1 MGYSIYIVALLIIA
15 AVWKLGRKAEYGGD
29 RLGRVVTIAVLL
41 LSVAYLGSKA
51 LPRSVSYPF
60 DLKEASRI
68 AVSLDGRVQP
78 LDSVARNNL
87 LVISKMYAFRSDWL
101 TWSQVKDFTALAAAL
116 VEGGKGKGTPAA
128 HLWSILN
135 DKERELFTQEAA
147 FDEKADADKLA
158 SDIAKAPDDAG
169 KNLIRR
175 QHADAR
181 SQRKLHML
189 NALNRALDDEGR
201 LSHADHHEEAPAV
214 KGSTARFY
222 DAAAWGDFTLD
233 GDQKQFVAKLA
244 EWDKRDRAAQ
254 LQPKRP
260 ATRPQVIDFNRQLL
274 SAAFPKQVKASTRAE
289 VPALVWMLDTVA
301 NREKAEVHRIFRI
314 EHPRV
319 LQLLSLE
326 ARPGSFRYAADEF
339 RDKID
344 ELDREANLAHRVSP
358 KDRDD
363 YQKAVTDL
371 AEHLTRYM
379 VLAQWGQPYWLP
391 PQEGEKPDNWKTLRD
406 AVREVQNTGQRG
418 ADVIAIAKF
427 LQAYGDSN
435 VGEFNEGVR
444 AYNGIFAKRLEAD
457 AARAS
462 YETFFN
468 RFDVFYHLTV
478 LYVMVFLVV
487 VISWLIWHK
496 PDWARSLRKAAFA
509 TLIFLLIV
517 HTYGLIARMYLQGR
531 PPVTN
536 LYASAIFIGWGVLIL
551 ALIIEWIT
559 KLGVG
564 SAATAMIG
572 FITGI
577 IAHHLRAEGDTLEMQ
592 QAVLDT
598 NFWLATHVTTV
609 TLGYAATYL
618 AGVFAL
624 VFILGGVFT
633 DAIDKEIRKVLAG
646 MIYGVIC
653 FAMLFSFIGT
663 VLGGIWA
670 DQSWGRFWGWDP
682 KENGALMIVI
692 WNALILHARW
702 GGMVQARGVANLAIF
717 GNIVT
722 TWSWF
727 GTNQLGA
734 GLHSYGFME
743 QAVFWILVFVASQL
757 VLIGIG
763 MVPTRF
769 WRSFNEPGQQPPS
782 RMPGMV
788 TAAVG
793 LMLMMSLFLL
803 AYGG

>member
-1 MGYSIYIVALLIIA
+1 MKRNFWIIMLVLAAGYLA
-15 AVWKLGRKAEYGGD
+15 
-29 RLGRVVTIAVLL
+29 
-41 LSVAYLGSKA
+41 SKA
-51 LPRSVSYPF
+51 MPRSVSYPF
-60 DLKEASRI
+60 NLKEASRI

-101 TWSQVKDFTALAAAL
+101 TWDQVKDYNALAAAL
-116 VEGGKGKGTPAA
+116 VEGGKSQGAPGTPAS
-128 HLWSILN
+128 HIWSLF
-135 DKERELFTQEAA
+135 DAKERELFTQEAA
-147 FDEKADADKLA
+147 FDEKADAEQLA
-158 SDIAKAPDDAG
+158 GDIAKAPDEAG

-181 SQRKLHML
+181 SQRKLRML
-189 NALNRALDDEGR
+189 NALNRVLDDEGR
-201 LSHADHHEEAPAV
+201 ISHAEEHADAPAAAGV
-214 KGSTARFY
+214 AVRFFV
-222 DAAAWGDFTLD
+222 AANWGEFKLD
-233 GDQKQFVAKLA
+233 DDQKQLTARLTD
-244 EWDKRDRAAQ
+244 WDKRDRAAQ
-254 LQPKRP
+254 LKPKRP
-260 ATRPQVIDFNRQLL
+260 ATRPEIIDFNRQLL
-274 SAAFPKQVKASTRAE
+274 SAAFPKLVKASSRAE
-289 VPALVWMLDTVA
+289 VPALVWLLDVVA

-319 LQLLSLE
+319 LQLLNLKE
-326 ARPGSFRYAADEF
+326 RPGSYRYAADEF
-339 RDKID
+339 RDKIS
-344 ELDREANLAHRVSP
+344 ELDREANLAHRKGP

-363 YQKAVTDL
+363 FEKAVTDL

-391 PQEGEKPDNWKTLRD
+391 PLEGEKADNWKTLRD
-406 AVREVQNTGQRG
+406 AVREVQNTGQRS
-418 ADVIAIAKF
+418 ADVIAIGKF
-427 LQAYGDSN
+427 LQAYGDGE

-444 AYNGIFAKRLEAD
+444 AYNERFAKRLEPD

-487 VISWLIWHK
+487 LVSWLIWHK

-509 TLIFLLIV
+509 TLIFLLIM

-577 IAHHLRAEGDTLEMQ
+577 IAHHLRADGDTLEMQ

-618 AGVFAL
+618 AGVFAV
-624 VFILGGVFT
+624 VFIIGGVFT
-633 DAIDKEIRKVLAG
+633 DALDKETRKTLAG

-743 QAVFWILVFVASQL
+743 QAVFWILVFIATQL
-757 VLIGIG
+757 VLMAIGL
-763 MVPTRF
+763 VPTKF
-769 WRSFNEPGQQPPS
+769 WRSFNESSQQPPS
-782 RMPGMV
+782 RMPGLV